1 MPEVQCSVDQQAN
14 TPNSCIVEGV
24 AFSMLNVECFAM
36 LIPLDSTW
44 LTLVPLDWHW
54 FHLMTLDLT
63 FHMLAMNDNCIQN
76 SWLLIAKD
84 FLIIFSL
91 FLIFSPFYHFLSF
104 FIILKHFYHFSGYH
118 LYIQYPSKTNP
129 SKSGYQDRCPDTCC
143 PRLVCGCPRA
153 KRTQLD
159 LSAEVKD
166 RKKKGWCCP
175 RIVGMWFLRCPRS
188 VRVKIKFDSHFGAFC

>member
-1 MPEVQCSVDQQAN
+1 
-14 TPNSCIVEGV
+14 
-24 AFSMLNVECFAM
+24 M

-91 FLIFSPFYHFLSF
+91 FLIFSHFLSLFIIFYHFKTF
-104 FIILKHFYHFSGYH
+104 FTTLVVIIYIFKILAKLILANLGTKIDVPIWHTLVNHFLFMFCMVWFEAKSAKSYNICHVPSSWWTKKMSNVLVRIFSSIGEPIG
-118 LYIQYPSKTNP
+118 LMN
-129 SKSGYQDRCPDTCC
+129 
-143 PRLVCGCPRA
+143 
-153 KRTQLD
+153 
-159 LSAEVKD
+159 
-166 RKKKGWCCP
+166 
-175 RIVGMWFLRCPRS
+175 
-188 VRVKIKFDSHFGAFC
+188 AFCQTSFYIANWWMHLFNPWCRSKRYFAKTILLPASFT